1 MLKFNTFACLG
12 QVKKTVSGLYMWKKK
27 NAFNLNSFLKSS
39 VSN

>member
-27 NAFNLNSFLKSS
+27 MHLTSTHF
-39 VSN
+39 